1 MSYNINNTYSSF
13 LFMKIDQKSKAPD
26 SVVTLLSEL
35 GGALRGY
42 RLVKRMTH
50 EDVAAAC
57 GFSRQTLSRI
67 ERGDPSV
74 AIGQVARY
82 AELLGASKALSLKM
96 PQKVEATQR
105 RVRHTTREREG
116 SRKVSTG
123 AGASATAS
131 SAQRAEAA

>member
-1 MSYNINNTYSSF
+1 
-13 LFMKIDQKSKAPD
+13 MKIDQKSKAPD

-116 SRKVSTG
+116 SRKVPTG
-123 AGASATAS
+123 AGASSTAS
-131 SAQRAEAA
+131 SAPRAEAA

>member
-1 MSYNINNTYSSF
+1 
-13 LFMKIDQKSKAPD
+13 MKIDQKSKSPE
-26 SVVTLLSEL
+26 SVVSLLSEL
-35 GGALRGY
+35 GSALRGH

-50 EDVAAAC
+50 EDVARAC

-96 PQKVEATQR
+96 PQKVEASQR

-116 SRKVSTG
+116 ARKSTPVAAARTP
-123 AGASATAS
+123 AGLSAMLS
-131 SAQRAEAA
+131 VAADQA

>member
-1 MSYNINNTYSSF
+1 
-13 LFMKIDQKSKAPD
+13 
-26 SVVTLLSEL
+26 
-35 GGALRGY
+35 
-42 RLVKRMTH
+42 MTH